1 MLNAFGVDCKSRVW
15 MPLSMQE
22 VFWKVKEQVIRCSR
36 VSGLCLRLSH
46 AAGLYGVRGL
56 GPNR

>member
-1 MLNAFGVDCKSRVW
+1 MLSGGIVDFRTRVW
-15 MPLSMQE
+15 MSFSMQE
-22 VFWKVKEQVIRCSR
+22 VFRLLGTRDQCGHMS
-36 VSGLCLRLSH
+36 SLSMQLSH